1 MTESE
6 ANARFTVAFVNSLQA
21 EDVGRYTVSKPDADR
36 LTSLQTGKPIA
47 AVKGNLW
54 MEVTHFSNTVNDG
67 ILYARKAEDFARC
80 IVTGKQI
87 GRAHV

>member
-6 ANARFTVAFVNSLQA
+6 VNARYTVAFVNSLQA
-21 EDVGRYTVSKPDADR
+21 EDVGRYTVSKSDADR

-54 MEVTHFSNTVNDG
+54 VEVESVVYG
-67 ILYARKAEDFARC
+67 ELI
-80 IVTGKQI
+80 GKKLE
-87 GRAHV
+87 VV

>member
-6 ANARFTVAFVNSLQA
+6 VNARYTVAFVNSLQA

-36 LTSLQTGKPIA
+36 LASLHTGKSIA

-54 MEVTHFSNTVNDG
+54 IEVESVVDG
-67 ILYARKAEDFARC
+67 ELI
-80 IVTGKQI
+80 GKKLEVI
-87 GRAHV
+87 

>member
-6 ANARFTVAFVNSLQA
+6 VNARYTVAFVNSLQV
-21 EDVGRYTVSKPDADR
+21 EDSGMYTVSKSDADR

-54 MEVTHFSNTVNDG
+54 VEVDSVAG
-67 ILYARKAEDFARC
+67 GELI
-80 IVTGKQI
+80 GKKLE
-87 GRAHV
+87 VV

>member
-6 ANARFTVAFVNSLQA
+6 LNARYTVAFVNSLQI
-21 EDVGRYTVSKPDADR
+21 DDYGSYVVSKSDADR

-54 MEVTHFSNTVNDG
+54 VEVESVVDG
-67 ILYARKAEDFARC
+67 ELI
-80 IVTGKQI
+80 GKKLE
-87 GRAHV
+87 VV

>member
-6 ANARFTVAFVNSLQA
+6 LNARYTVAFVNSLHI
-21 EDVGRYTVSKPDADR
+21 DDYGRYVVSNADADR

-54 MEVTHFSNTVNDG
+54 VEVDSVADG
-67 ILYARKAEDFARC
+67 ELI
-80 IVTGKQI
+80 GKKLEV
-87 GRAHV
+87 A

>member
-6 ANARFTVAFVNSLQA
+6 VNARYTVAFVNSLQT
-21 EDVGRYTVSKPDADR
+21 EDAGRYTVSKSDADR

-54 MEVTHFSNTVNDG
+54 VEVESVVDG
-67 ILYARKAEDFARC
+67 ELI
-80 IVTGKQI
+80 GKKLE
-87 GRAHV
+87 VV

>member
-6 ANARFTVAFVNSLQA
+6 VNARYTVAFVNSLQA
-21 EDVGRYTVSKPDADR
+21 EDVGRYTVSKSDADR

-54 MEVTHFSNTVNDG
+54 IEVESVVDG
-67 ILYARKAEDFARC
+67 EL
-80 IVTGKQI
+80 VGK
-87 GRAHV
+87 RLEVV